1 MTDNYDL
8 KKARSRLVAKDNRL
22 IQKSRYA
29 LDINENRAV
38 LYLISKIQ
46 PEDEPGKLYSF
57 NCKEFLALIRWSK
70 DAPYKKIKEM
80 LTKLSDMRWWIDLDN
95 GEESLVRWFHIIRM
109 NPGTGEIKIKF
120 HEDMF
125 PFLIQLQQRTEK
137 GQYYTSYKLQN
148 VTLMKHRYSP
158 RLYEILKSYQ
168 FNNKR
173 WTFENGTGSQYDL
186 QRMLGDAVLEEG
198 PDKGKPIIPN
208 SWSNWAIFKRDV
220 LEPAVKEINK
230 YTDIKVAYDGK
241 KEDIHHRKT
250 RAIRTIVFYM
260 VGKTGPEQRNT
271 DDVIDAEYQE
281 IEERNK
287 YHQYSLD
294 EMSVEDAF
302 FKAHDK
308 SLEIERMEKELI
320 EAQKKEEQAGRSK
333 YPILFGILND
343 DRDANF
349 DEKKIQQLFS
359 AAIKGRVAGKV
370 DFRFWELFATDMV
383 THYYDKIAATPEETR
398 TTPYR
403 RLLNCLENDYD
414 EKADEFVELHRKR

>member
-1 MTDNYDL
+1 
-8 KKARSRLVAKDNRL
+8 
-22 IQKSRYA
+22 
-29 LDINENRAV
+29 
-38 LYLISKIQ
+38 
-46 PEDEPGKLYSF
+46 
-57 NCKEFLALIRWSK
+57 
-70 DAPYKKIKEM
+70 
-80 LTKLSDMRWWIDLDN
+80 
-95 GEESLVRWFHIIRM
+95 
-109 NPGTGEIKIKF
+109 
-120 HEDMF
+120 
-125 PFLIQLQQRTEK
+125 
-137 GQYYTSYKLQN
+137 
-148 VTLMKHRYSP
+148 MKHRYSP

-260 VGKTGPEQRNT
+260 VGKTGLEQRNT

-281 IEERNK
+281 IEERNNNK

-333 YPILFGILND
+333 YPILFGTLND

-359 AAIKGRVAGKV
+359 AAIRGRVAGKV

-398 TTPYR
+398 STPYR

>member
-57 NCKEFLALIRWSK
+57 NCKEFQALIRWSK

-186 QRMLGDAVLEEG
+186 QRMMGDAVLEEG

-250 RAIRTIVFYM
+250 RAIRTIMFYM
-260 VGKTGPEQRNT
+260 VGKTGPEQRST

-281 IEERNK
+281 IEDRDK

-320 EAQKKEEQAGRSK
+320 EAQKKEEQADSSK
-333 YPILFGILND
+333 HPILFGELNV

-349 DEKKIQQLFS
+349 DEIKINQLFK
-359 AAIKGRVAGKV
+359 AAIQGRVAGKV
-370 DFRFWELFATDMV
+370 EFRDWELFATDMV
-383 THYYDKIAATPEETR
+383 MHYYDKIIATPEETKS
-398 TTPYR
+398 TPFR

-414 EKADEFVELHRKR
+414 EKAYELIEVYRK

>member
-38 LYLISKIQ
+38 LYLVSKIQ

-57 NCKEFLALIRWSK
+57 NCKEFQALIRWSK

-125 PFLIQLQQRTEK
+125 PFLVQLQQRTEK
-137 GQYYTSYKLQN
+137 GQYFTSYKLQN

-186 QRMLGDAVLEEG
+186 QRMMGDAVLEEG

-230 YTDIKVAYDGK
+230 YTDIKVAYEGK
-241 KEDIHHRKT
+241 KEDIHHKKT

-271 DDVIDAEYQE
+271 EDVIDAEYQE
-281 IEERNK
+281 IEDRDK

-302 FKAHDK
+302 FKAHDE
-308 SLEIERMEKELI
+308 SLEIERKEKELI
-320 EAQKKEEQAGRSK
+320 EAQKKDEQASNSK
-333 YPILFGILND
+333 YPILFGELNA
-343 DRDANF
+343 DRNANF
-349 DEKKIQQLFS
+349 DEKKIKQLFS
-359 AAIKGRVAGKV
+359 AAIRGRVAGKV
-370 DFRFWELFATDMV
+370 DFRDWELFATDMV
-383 THYYDKIAATPEETR
+383 LHYYDKIIATPEETKS
-398 TTPYR
+398 TTYR

-414 EKADEFVELHRKR
+414 EKAYELVELYRKR